1 MGVLSAEEVAARTE
15 VELEN
20 YVMKLQ
26 IEARVL
32 GDMVTNQVLPAV
44 MDYQSD
50 LLANIQGFM
59 DVFGDSQADAMT
71 VAQRGILEELSAGV
85 SGTYEVVN
93 KLRTERCKVNEMDGM
108 HAVAKGYAEIVKPLM
123 EECRIL
129 VDQLE
134 KLTED
139 GRWPFPKLRE
149 LLFTR

>member
-1 MGVLSAEEVAARTE
+1 
-15 VELEN
+15 
-20 YVMKLQ
+20 MKLQ

-44 MDYQSD
+44 MDYQGD

-59 DVFGDSQADAMT
+59 DVYGESESENMT
-71 VAQRGILEELSAGV
+71 RAQRGILEELSAGLSV
-85 SGTYEVVN
+85 TYEALES
-93 KLRTERCKVNEMDGM
+93 LRTERCKVNDIEDL
-108 HAVAKGYAEIVKPLM
+108 HSKAEGYATIVRPLM
-123 EECRIL
+123 DEVRVQ

-139 GRWPFPKLRE
+139 SRWPFPKLRE